1 MAEQT
6 FVVVVD
12 RYGEVFFGIVL
23 PDDILVE
30 IGFDLLGFGQFA
42 EIGFDTLGMGGAYV
56 RVDDFIGTLGA
67 VAADAGF
74 CAVNE
79 HIDFRGRTTAK
90 GAMLFL

>member
-56 RVDDFIGTLGA
+56 RVDDFIGTLSA